1 LASDRFRNRKVIVGL
16 LGAVAATSI
25 MAIDYAP
32 FPLLLLCLFLS
43 GFSVIGVLTITLAV
57 PAEHERLSASL
68 GSVVGLISSVGNVGP
83 AVMPVV
89 FGLLM
94 DVTGTSHASLLSV
107 AALAGVTFIL
117 GSRVS
122 EGIGQTLSQSNK
134 VLTRLKK
141 VL

>member
-1 LASDRFRNRKVIVGL
+1 VIVGL

-25 MAIDYAP
+25 LGINYAP
-32 FPLLLLCLFLS
+32 FSLLLLCLFLS
-43 GFSVIGVLTITLAV
+43 GFSVIGVLTIALAV

-89 FGLLM
+89 FGFLM
-94 DVTGTSHASLLSV
+94 DVTGTFHASLLSV

-122 EGIGQTLSQSNK
+122 E
-134 VLTRLKK
+134 
-141 VL
+141 